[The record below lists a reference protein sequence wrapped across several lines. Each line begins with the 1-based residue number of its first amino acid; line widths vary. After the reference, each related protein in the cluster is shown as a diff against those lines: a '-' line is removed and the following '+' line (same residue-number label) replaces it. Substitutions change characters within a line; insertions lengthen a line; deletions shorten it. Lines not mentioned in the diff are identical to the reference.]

1 MRLINRI
8 LATTAIATLG
18 ATYGVGTIAQDTGV
32 STDSSLGVDAE
43 ANVGGDV
50 SAETD
55 MSADSETGAS
65 GSGVSDT
72 ASAQGGVDGGTQAKA
87 GSDFADLS
95 LEQLMDKPVY
105 DSEEARVGEISDV
118 VVDAQGEITEVI
130 IDIGGFLGIGEKPV
144 AVGIDKLDMV
154 ADSSAEA
161 EDSALMSETD
171 GAAGTA
177 MDQTAQA
184 DGDAASGSVTADG
197 DFVVYVRMTEAQL
210 EEMPE
215 HQM

>member
-18 ATYGVGTIAQDTGV
+18 ATYGVGAMAQDTGV

-55 MSADSETGAS
+55 MGADSETGAS

-72 ASAQGGVDGGTQAKA
+72 ASAQGGVEAGTQAKA

-144 AVGIDKLDMV
+144 AVGIDKLDVV

-161 EDSALMSETD
+161 EDSALMGETD